1 MFNKRTLAV
10 IKRELKNRLFSR
22 TFILMTFLIPLF
34 IFGVLAFQTY
44 VMTYEGD
51 EKTNLELVTEKDSL
65 TQKVNSEFDSLSFVK
80 SGKMVIQYRTMDR
93 NSLNRY
99 LEENKKNI
107 LEDRISGIIFI
118 PNNSIKNKKIEYY
131 SKNPKNNQLFDK
143 LKSPLNNVLLQIYFT
158 DKKLTPDEI
167 NYVKEKLDFS
177 EYRVSSDKKI
187 EEEGVGNT
195 IVSFLFS
202 FLLYFSLLFTG
213 TMMMRAVVE
222 EKNNRIVEVL
232 LSSVNSN
239 ELMTGK
245 IIGTSITGVL
255 QMAIWMLPL
264 MVVISTSYF
273 ALPPEFTIT
282 LTMGQILYFLFNFF
296 IALITFMG
304 MFASVGAI
312 FDNDQDAQS
321 GVWPLMIIIMIPF
334 FVALG
339 MQGNPDNNLAKV
351 GSMFPFASLII
362 MPARMS
368 LIDVPWW
375 QMLISVIVNIATLLV
390 IFPISGKIYRV
401 GILMTGKKPKW
412 GEVIKWLKYKY

>member
-1 MFNKRTLAV
+1 MFNKRTIAV

-22 TFILMTFLIPLF
+22 TFILMTLLIPLF
-34 IFGVLAFQTY
+34 IFGILAFQTY
-44 VMTYEGD
+44 VMTYEGN

-65 TQKVNSEFDSLSFVK
+65 TQKVNSEFDSLSFIK
-80 SGKMVIQYRTMDR
+80 SGKMLIQYKTMDR
-93 NSLNRY
+93 NSFNKY

-107 LEDRISGIIFI
+107 LEDRISGVIFI

-143 LKSPLNNVLLQIYFT
+143 LKDPLNNVMLQIYFA
-158 DKKLTPDEI
+158 DKKLSADEI
-167 NYVKEKLDFS
+167 IYVKEKIEFN

-187 EEEGVGNT
+187 EEEGMGNT
-195 IVSFLFS
+195 VVSFMFS
-202 FLLYFSLLFTG
+202 FLLYFSLVFTG

-245 IIGTSITGVL
+245 IIGTSITGVI

-334 FVALG
+334 FTAMG

-375 QMLISVIVNIATLLV
+375 QMLISVVVNIATLLV

>member
-10 IKRELKNRLFSR
+10 IKRELRNRLLSR
-22 TFILMTFLIPLF
+22 TFILMTLLIPLF
-34 IFGVLAFQTY
+34 LFGILAFQTY
-44 VMTYEGD
+44 VMTYEGN
-51 EKTNLELVTEKDSL
+51 EKTNLMLVIEKESL
-65 TQKVNSEFDSLSFVK
+65 LPRVNSELDSLSFIK
-80 SGKMVIQYRTMDR
+80 NGQISIQYKSMDR
-93 NSLNRY
+93 NSFTKY
-99 LEENKKNI
+99 LEENKRAI
-107 LEDRISGIIFI
+107 LEDKISGVIYI
-118 PNNSIKNKKIEYY
+118 PNNSLKSKKIEYY

-143 LKSPLNNVLLQIYFT
+143 LKGPFNNVLLQIYFT
-158 DKKLTPDEI
+158 DKKLSPDEI
-167 NYVKEKLDFS
+167 DYVKEKLDFT
-177 EYRVSSDKKI
+177 EYRVSSEKKI
-187 EEEGVGNT
+187 EEEGMGNT
-195 IVSFLFS
+195 IVSFMFS

-273 ALPPEFTIT
+273 ALPPQFAIT

-296 IALITFMG
+296 IALVTFMG

-321 GVWPLMIIIMIPF
+321 GIWPLMIIIMIPF
-334 FVALG
+334 FIAMG
-339 MQGNPDNNLAKV
+339 MEGNPDNTLAKAS
-351 GSMFPFASLII
+351 SMFPFASLIV
-362 MPARMS
+362 MPARMT

-375 QMLISVIVNIATLLV
+375 QMLISVIVNIATLMI
-390 IFPISGKIYRV
+390 IFPISGRIYRV
-401 GILMTGKKPKW
+401 GVLMTGKKPKW

>member
-1 MFNKRTLAV
+1 M
-10 IKRELKNRLFSR
+10 
-22 TFILMTFLIPLF
+22 
-34 IFGVLAFQTY
+34 
-44 VMTYEGD
+44 
-51 EKTNLELVTEKDSL
+51 
-65 TQKVNSEFDSLSFVK
+65 
-80 SGKMVIQYRTMDR
+80 
-93 NSLNRY
+93 
-99 LEENKKNI
+99 
-107 LEDRISGIIFI
+107 
-118 PNNSIKNKKIEYY
+118 
-131 SKNPKNNQLFDK
+131 
-143 LKSPLNNVLLQIYFT
+143 
-158 DKKLTPDEI
+158 
-167 NYVKEKLDFS
+167 
-177 EYRVSSDKKI
+177 
-187 EEEGVGNT
+187 GNT
-195 IVSFLFS
+195 IVSFMFS

-245 IIGTSITGVL
+245 IIGISITGVL

-273 ALPPEFTIT
+273 ALPPDFAIT

-296 IALITFMG
+296 VALVTFMG

-321 GVWPLMIIIMIPF
+321 GVWPLMIIIMVPF
-334 FVALG
+334 FISIG
-339 MQGNPDNNLAKV
+339 MQSNPDNSLARAC
-351 GSMFPFASLII
+351 SMFPFVSLII
-362 MPARMS
+362 MPARMT
-368 LIDVPWW
+368 LIDVPLW
-375 QMLISVIVNIATLLV
+375 QMLVSVIVNIATLMV

>member
-1 MFNKRTLAV
+1 MFNRRTISV
-10 IKRELKNRLFSR
+10 IKRELKNRLLSR
-22 TFILMTFLIPLF
+22 TFILMTLLIPLF
-34 IFGVLAFQTY
+34 LFGILAFQTY
-44 VMTYEGD
+44 VMTYEGN
-51 EKTNLELVTEKDSL
+51 EKTNLVLVIEKESL
-65 TQKVNSEFDSLSFVK
+65 LQKVTSELDSLSFIK
-80 SGKMVIQYRTMDR
+80 NGQISIQYKSMDR
-93 NSLNRY
+93 NSFTKY
-99 LEENKKNI
+99 LDENKKPM
-107 LEDRISGIIFI
+107 LEDRISGVIFI
-118 PNNSIKNKKIEYY
+118 SNSSLKNKKIEYY

-143 LKSPLNNVLLQIYFT
+143 LKVPINNVLIQIYFA
-158 DKKLTPDEI
+158 DKNLTPDEI
-167 NYVKEKLDFS
+167 DYVKERIDFNG
-177 EYRVSSDKKI
+177 YRVSSDKKI
-187 EEEGVGNT
+187 EEEGMGNT
-195 IVSFLFS
+195 IVSFMFS

-245 IIGTSITGVL
+245 IIGTSITGVI
-255 QMAIWMLPL
+255 QMAIWMIPL

-273 ALPPEFTIT
+273 ALPPDFAIT

-296 IALITFMG
+296 IALVTFMG

-334 FVALG
+334 FIAMG
-339 MQGNPDNNLAKV
+339 MQGNPDNTLAKA

-368 LIDVPWW
+368 LIDVPLW
-375 QMLISVIVNIATLLV
+375 QILLSIIVNIATLMV

-412 GEVIKWLKYKY
+412 GEVMKWLRYKY

>member
-1 MFNKRTLAV
+1 MFNKRTLAI

-34 IFGVLAFQTY
+34 IFGILAFQTY
-44 VMTYEGD
+44 VMTYEGS
-51 EKTNLELVTEKDSL
+51 EKINLILVMENESL
-65 TQKVNSEFDSLSFVK
+65 IKRVNSELDSLSFIK
-80 SGKMVIQYRTMDR
+80 SGQIYFQYKTMDKG
-93 NSLNRY
+93 SIAKY
-99 LEENKKNI
+99 LEENKKSL
-107 LEDRISGIIFI
+107 LEDKISGVIFI
-118 PNNSIKNKKIEYY
+118 PNTALKNKKIEYY

-143 LKSPLNNVLLQIYFT
+143 LRGPLNNFLLQIYFA
-158 DKKLTPDEI
+158 DKKLTTDEI
-167 NYVKEKLDFS
+167 DYVKEKIDFN

-187 EEEGVGNT
+187 EEEGMGNT
-195 IVSFLFS
+195 IVSFMFS

-222 EKNNRIVEVL
+222 EKNNRIVEIL

-255 QMAIWMLPL
+255 QMAIWMIPL

-273 ALPPEFTIT
+273 ALPPEFSIT

-296 IALITFMG
+296 IALVTFMG

-334 FVALG
+334 FIAMG
-339 MQGNPDNNLAKV
+339 MQGNPDNNLAKI

-368 LIDVPWW
+368 LIDVPLW
-375 QMLISVIVNIATLLV
+375 QMLISVIVNIATLMI

>member
-1 MFNKRTLAV
+1 
-10 IKRELKNRLFSR
+10 
-22 TFILMTFLIPLF
+22 
-34 IFGVLAFQTY
+34 
-44 VMTYEGD
+44 MTYEGN
-51 EKTNLELVTEKDSL
+51 EKTNLVLVTEQKSL
-65 TQKVNSEFDSLSFVK
+65 TEKVNSEFDSLSFVK
-80 SGKMVIQYRTMDR
+80 TGQISVLYKTMD
-93 NSLNRY
+93 STGFSRY
-99 LEENKKNI
+99 LDENKKLI
-107 LEDRISGIIFI
+107 LEDRISGILYI
-118 PNNSIKNKKIEYY
+118 PNNSLINKKIEYY
-131 SKNPKNNQLFDK
+131 SKNPKNNTLFDK
-143 LKSPLNNVLLQIYFT
+143 LKSPLNNVLLQVYFT
-158 DKKLTPDEI
+158 NKKLTADEI
-167 NYVKEKLDFS
+167 DYVREKLDFN
-177 EYRVSSDKKI
+177 EFRVSTDKRI
-187 EEEGVGNT
+187 EEEGMGNT

-202 FLLYFSLLFTG
+202 FLLYFSLLITG

-245 IIGTSITGVL
+245 IIGTSITGLL

-273 ALPPEFTIT
+273 AIPPEYNIT

-321 GVWPLMIIIMIPF
+321 GIWPLMIIIMIPF
-334 FVALG
+334 FIAMG

-368 LIDVPWW
+368 LIEVPLW
-375 QMLISVIVNIATLLV
+375 QILISIIINIATLLI
-390 IFPISGKIYRV
+390 IFPISGKIYKV
-401 GILMTGKKPKW
+401 GILMTGKKPTW
-412 GEVIKWLKYKY
+412 GEVVKWLKLKY

>member
-1 MFNKRTLAV
+1 MFNKRTIAV

-22 TFILMTFLIPLF
+22 TFILMTLLIPLF
-34 IFGVLAFQTY
+34 IFGILAFQTY
-44 VMTYEGD
+44 VMTYEGN

-65 TQKVNSEFDSLSFVK
+65 TQKVNSEFDSLSFIK
-80 SGKMVIQYRTMDR
+80 SGKMLIQYKTMDR
-93 NSLNRY
+93 NSFNKY

-107 LEDRISGIIFI
+107 LEDRISGVIFI

-143 LKSPLNNVLLQIYFT
+143 LKDPLNNVMLQIYFA
-158 DKKLTPDEI
+158 DKKLTADEI
-167 NYVKEKLDFS
+167 IYVKEKIEFN

-187 EEEGVGNT
+187 EEEGMGNT
-195 IVSFLFS
+195 VVSFMFS
-202 FLLYFSLLFTG
+202 FLLYFSLVFTG

-245 IIGTSITGVL
+245 IIGTSITGVI

-273 ALPPEFTIT
+273 ALPPEFTIM

-334 FVALG
+334 FTAMG

-375 QMLISVIVNIATLLV
+375 QMLISVVVNIATLLV

>member
-10 IKRELKNRLFSR
+10 IKRELKNRLLSR
-22 TFILMTFLIPLF
+22 TFILMTLLIPLF
-34 IFGVLAFQTY
+34 IFGILAFQTF
-44 VMTYEGD
+44 VMTYEGND
-51 EKTNLELVTEKDSL
+51 KTNLVLITEKDSL
-65 TQKVNSEFDSLSFVK
+65 TQKINSEFDSLSFVK
-80 SGKMVIQYRTMDR
+80 NGKMFIQFKTMDR
-93 NSLNRY
+93 NSFNRY
-99 LEENKKNI
+99 LDENKKNI

-131 SKNPKNNQLFDK
+131 SKNPKNNQLFEK
-143 LKSPLNNVLLQIYFT
+143 LKEPINNVLLQIYFA

-167 NYVKEKLDFS
+167 VYVREKVDFN

-187 EEEGVGNT
+187 EEEGMGNT
-195 IVSFLFS
+195 VVSLLFS

-273 ALPPEFTIT
+273 ALPPEFAIT

-296 IALITFMG
+296 IALVTFMG

-321 GVWPLMIIIMIPF
+321 GIWPLMIIIMIPF
-334 FVALG
+334 FIAMG
-339 MQGNPDNNLAKV
+339 MQGNPDNTLAKA

-368 LIDVPWW
+368 LIDVPLW
-375 QMLISVIVNIATLLV
+375 QLLISVIVNIATLMI

>member
-10 IKRELKNRLFSR
+10 IKRELKSRLLSR
-22 TFILMTFLIPLF
+22 TFILMTLLIPLF
-34 IFGVLAFQTY
+34 LFGILAFQTY
-44 VMTYEGD
+44 VMTYEGN
-51 EKTNLELVTEKDSL
+51 EKTNLILITERDNL
-65 TQKVNSEFDSLSFVK
+65 TQKVNSEFDSLSFIK
-80 SGKMVIQYRTMDR
+80 NGQIFLQYKTMDR
-93 NSLNRY
+93 NSINRY
-99 LEENKKNI
+99 LDENKKNI
-107 LEDRISGIIFI
+107 LEDRISGVIFI
-118 PNNSIKNKKIEYY
+118 PNNSLKDKKIEYY

-143 LKSPLNNVLLQIYFT
+143 LKGPLNNVLLQIYFA
-158 DKKLTPDEI
+158 DKKLTTDEI
-167 NYVKEKLDFS
+167 NYVKEKLDIN

-187 EEEGVGNT
+187 EEEGIGNT
-195 IVSFLFS
+195 IVSLLIS

-245 IIGTSITGVL
+245 IIGISITGVI
-255 QMAIWMLPL
+255 QMAIWMIPL

-273 ALPPEFTIT
+273 ALPPELSIT
-282 LTMGQILYFLFNFF
+282 LTMGQILYFLYNFF
-296 IALITFMG
+296 IALVTFMG

-321 GVWPLMIIIMIPF
+321 GIWPLMIIIMIPF
-334 FVALG
+334 FIAVG

-368 LIDVPWW
+368 MIDVPQWEF
-375 QMLISVIVNIATLLV
+375 LISIIVNIATLLV
-390 IFPISGKIYRV
+390 IFPIAGKIYRV

>member
-1 MFNKRTLAV
+1 MFNKRTIAV

-22 TFILMTFLIPLF
+22 TFILMTLLIPLF
-34 IFGVLAFQTY
+34 IFGILAFQTY
-44 VMTYEGD
+44 VMTYEGN

-65 TQKVNSEFDSLSFVK
+65 TQKVNSEFDSLSFIK
-80 SGKMVIQYRTMDR
+80 SGKMLIQYKTMDR
-93 NSLNRY
+93 NSFNKY

-107 LEDRISGIIFI
+107 LEDRISGVIFI

-143 LKSPLNNVLLQIYFT
+143 LKDPLNNVMLQIYFA
-158 DKKLTPDEI
+158 DKKLSADEI
-167 NYVKEKLDFS
+167 IYVKEKIEFN

-187 EEEGVGNT
+187 EEEGMGNT
-195 IVSFLFS
+195 VVSFMFS
-202 FLLYFSLLFTG
+202 FLLYFSLVFTG

-245 IIGTSITGVL
+245 IIGTSITGVI

-273 ALPPEFTIT
+273 ALPPEFTIM

-334 FVALG
+334 FTAMG

-375 QMLISVIVNIATLLV
+375 QMLISVVVNIATLLV

>member
-1 MFNKRTLAV
+1 MFNMRTLAV
-10 IKRELKNRLFSR
+10 LKRELKNRLFSK
-22 TFILMTFLIPLF
+22 TFILMTLLIPLF
-34 IFGVLAFQTY
+34 LFGILAFQTY
-44 VMTYEGD
+44 IMTYEGN

-65 TQKVNSEFDSLSFVK
+65 TQKVNSELDSLSFVK
-80 SGKMVIQYRTMDR
+80 SGKMFIHYKTMDR
-93 NSLNRY
+93 NGFNGY

-143 LKSPLNNVLLQIYFT
+143 LKGPLNNVLLQNYFAG
-158 DKKLTPDEI
+158 KKLTPDEI
-167 NYVKEKLDFS
+167 NYVKENIDFS
-177 EYRVSSDKKI
+177 EYRVSSDKKV

-195 IVSFLFS
+195 IVSFLIS

-273 ALPPEFTIT
+273 ALPPEFAIT

-296 IALITFMG
+296 IALVTFMG

-321 GVWPLMIIIMIPF
+321 GIWPLMIIIMIPF
-334 FVALG
+334 FIAIG
-339 MQGNPDNNLAKV
+339 MQGNPDNNLARV

-368 LIDVPWW
+368 MIDVPLWEF
-375 QMLISVIVNIATLLV
+375 LTSIFVNIATLLI

>member
-1 MFNKRTLAV
+1 MFNKRTIAV

-22 TFILMTFLIPLF
+22 TFILMTLLIPLF
-34 IFGVLAFQTY
+34 IFGILAFQTY
-44 VMTYEGD
+44 VMTYEGN

-65 TQKVNSEFDSLSFVK
+65 TQKVNSEFDSLSFIK
-80 SGKMVIQYRTMDR
+80 SGKMLIQYKTMDR
-93 NSLNRY
+93 NSFNKY

-107 LEDRISGIIFI
+107 LEDRISGVIFI

-143 LKSPLNNVLLQIYFT
+143 LKDPLNNVMLQIYFA
-158 DKKLTPDEI
+158 DKKLSADEI
-167 NYVKEKLDFS
+167 IYVKEKIEFN

-187 EEEGVGNT
+187 EEEGMGNT
-195 IVSFLFS
+195 VVSFMFS
-202 FLLYFSLLFTG
+202 FLLYFSLVFTG

-245 IIGTSITGVL
+245 IIGTSITGVI

-273 ALPPEFTIT
+273 ALPPEFTIM

-334 FVALG
+334 FTAMG
-339 MQGNPDNNLAKV
+339 MRGNPDNNLAKV

-375 QMLISVIVNIATLLV
+375 QMLISVVVNIATLLV

>member
-1 MFNKRTLAV
+1 MFNKRTMAV
-10 IKRELKNRLFSR
+10 IKRELKNRLLSR
-22 TFILMTFLIPLF
+22 TFILMTLLIPLF
-34 IFGVLAFQTY
+34 LFGILAFQTY
-44 VMTYEGD
+44 VMTYEGN
-51 EKTNLELVTEKDSL
+51 EKTDLVLVTERESL
-65 TQKVNSEFDSLSFVK
+65 IQKVKSEFDSLSFVK
-80 SGKMVIQYRTMDR
+80 NGQIIIHYKAMER
-93 NSLNRY
+93 NSFTKYLN
-99 LEENKKNI
+99 ENKKSI
-107 LEDRISGIIFI
+107 LEDQISGVIYI
-118 PNNSIKNKKIEYY
+118 PNNSLKNKKIEYY

-143 LKSPLNNVLLQIYFT
+143 LKTPLNNVLLQIYFA
-158 DKKLTPDEI
+158 DKILTSDEI
-167 NYVKEKLDFS
+167 NFVKEKVDFN
-177 EYRVSSDKKI
+177 EFRVSSDKKI
-187 EEEGVGNT
+187 EEEGMGNT
-195 IVSFLFS
+195 IVSFMFS

-245 IIGTSITGVL
+245 IIGTSITGLL

-273 ALPPEFTIT
+273 ALPAEFAIT

-296 IALITFMG
+296 IALVTFMG

-334 FVALG
+334 FIAMG
-339 MQGNPDNNLAKV
+339 MQGNPDNTLAKV

-368 LIDVPWW
+368 LIDIPLW
-375 QMLISVIVNIATLLV
+375 QLILSIAVNIATLMI

-412 GEVIKWLKYKY
+412 GEVIKWLRYKY

>member
-1 MFNKRTLAV
+1 MFNKRTIAV

-22 TFILMTFLIPLF
+22 TFILMTLLIPLF
-34 IFGVLAFQTY
+34 LFGILAFQTF
-44 VMTYEGD
+44 VMTYDGNERS
-51 EKTNLELVTEKDSL
+51 NLILVTENENL
-65 TQKVNSEFDSLSFVK
+65 TQKINKEFDSLDFIKKGSISVHYK
-80 SGKMVIQYRTMDR
+80 TMGR
-93 NSLNRY
+93 NNFNKY
-99 LEENKKNI
+99 LEDNKINI
-107 LEDRISGIIFI
+107 LEDKISGIIFVS
-118 PNNSIKNKKIEYY
+118 NNSIKDKKIEYY
-131 SKNPKNNQLFDK
+131 SKNPKNNQLFEK
-143 LKSPLNNVLLQIYFT
+143 LKTPLNNVLLQIYFA
-158 DKKLTPDEI
+158 DKRLTTDEI
-167 NYVKEKLDFS
+167 NYVKEKLDFN
-177 EYRVSSDKKI
+177 EYRVSSGKKI

-245 IIGTSITGVL
+245 IIGTSITGVI

-264 MVVISTSYF
+264 MFVISTSYF
-273 ALPPEFTIT
+273 ALPPEFAIT
-282 LTMGQILYFLFNFF
+282 LTMGQLFYFLFNFF
-296 IALITFMG
+296 IALVIFIG

-321 GVWPLMIIIMIPF
+321 GIWPLMIIIMIPF
-334 FVALG
+334 FIALG
-339 MQGNPDNNLAKV
+339 MQGNPDNTLAKV

-368 LIDVPWW
+368 LIEVPTW
-375 QMLISVIVNIATLLV
+375 QFIISIIVNLATLV
-390 IFPISGKIYRV
+390 IIFPIAGKIYRV

-412 GEVIKWLKYKY
+412 GEVIKWVKYKY

>member
-1 MFNKRTLAV
+1 
-10 IKRELKNRLFSR
+10 
-22 TFILMTFLIPLF
+22 
-34 IFGVLAFQTY
+34 
-44 VMTYEGD
+44 
-51 EKTNLELVTEKDSL
+51 VTEKDSL
-65 TQKVNSEFDSLSFVK
+65 TQKVNSEFDSLSFIK
-80 SGKMVIQYRTMDR
+80 SGKMVIEYRTMDR

-143 LKSPLNNVLLQIYFT
+143 LKDPLNNVLLQIYFA
-158 DKKLTPDEI
+158 DKKLTADEI
-167 NYVKEKLDFS
+167 NYVKEKIDFN

-187 EEEGVGNT
+187 EEEGMGNT
-195 IVSFLFS
+195 IVSFMFS

-245 IIGTSITGVL
+245 IIGTSITGVI

-321 GVWPLMIIIMIPF
+321 GIWPLMIIIMIPF
-334 FVALG
+334 FVAMG

-368 LIDVPWW
+368 MIDVPLWEF
-375 QMLISVIVNIATLLV
+375 LTSIFVNIATLLI

-401 GILMTGKKPKW
+401 GILMTGKKRKW
-412 GEVIKWLKYKY
+412 REVIKWLKYKY

>member
-1 MFNKRTLAV
+1 MFNRRTISV
-10 IKRELKNRLFSR
+10 IKRELKNRLLSR
-22 TFILMTFLIPLF
+22 TFILMTLLIPLF
-34 IFGVLAFQTY
+34 LFGILAFQTY
-44 VMTYEGD
+44 VMTYEGN
-51 EKTNLELVTEKDSL
+51 EKTNLVIIIENENLL
-65 TQKVNSEFDSLSFVK
+65 QKVNTEFDSLSFVK
-80 SGKMVIQYRTMDR
+80 NGQMSFQYKSMDR
-93 NSLNRY
+93 NRFTKY
-99 LEENKKNI
+99 LDENKKSM
-107 LEDRISGIIFI
+107 LEDRISGVIFI
-118 PNNSIKNKKIEYY
+118 SNNSLKNKKIEYY

-143 LKSPLNNVLLQIYFT
+143 LKVPINNVLMQIYFA
-158 DKKLTPDEI
+158 DKNLTPDEI
-167 NYVKEKLDFS
+167 DYVKERIDING
-177 EYRVSSDKKI
+177 YRVSSDKKI
-187 EEEGVGNT
+187 EEEGMGNT
-195 IVSFLFS
+195 IVSFMFS

-245 IIGTSITGVL
+245 IIGTSITGVI
-255 QMAIWMLPL
+255 QMAIWMIPL

-273 ALPPEFTIT
+273 ALPPEFAIT

-296 IALITFMG
+296 IALVTFMG

-334 FVALG
+334 FIAMG
-339 MQGNPDNNLAKV
+339 MQGNPDNTLAKA

-368 LIDVPWW
+368 LIDVPLW
-375 QMLISVIVNIATLLV
+375 QMVLSIIVNIATLAA
-390 IFPISGKIYRV
+390 IFPLSGKIYRV

-412 GEVIKWLKYKY
+412 GEVIKWLRYKY

>member
-1 MFNKRTLAV
+1 MFNKRTIAV

-22 TFILMTFLIPLF
+22 TFILMTLLIPLF
-34 IFGVLAFQTY
+34 IFGILAFQTY
-44 VMTYEGD
+44 VMTYEGN

-65 TQKVNSEFDSLSFVK
+65 TQKVNSEFDSLSFIK
-80 SGKMVIQYRTMDR
+80 SGKMLIQYKTMDR
-93 NSLNRY
+93 NSFNKY

-107 LEDRISGIIFI
+107 LEDRISGVIFI

-143 LKSPLNNVLLQIYFT
+143 LKDPLNNVMLQIYFA
-158 DKKLTPDEI
+158 DKKLSADEI
-167 NYVKEKLDFS
+167 IYVKEKIEFN

-187 EEEGVGNT
+187 EEEGMGNT
-195 IVSFLFS
+195 VVSFMFS
-202 FLLYFSLLFTG
+202 FLLYFSLVFTG

-245 IIGTSITGVL
+245 IIGTSITGVI

-334 FVALG
+334 FTAMG
-339 MQGNPDNNLAKV
+339 MRGNPDNNLAKV

-375 QMLISVIVNIATLLV
+375 QMLISVVVNIATLLV

>member
-10 IKRELKNRLFSR
+10 IKRELKNRLLSR
-22 TFILMTFLIPLF
+22 TFILMTLLIPVFLF
-34 IFGVLAFQTY
+34 GILAFQTY
-44 VMTYEGD
+44 VMTYEGN
-51 EKTNLELVTEKDSL
+51 EKTNLVLVTEKDSL

-80 SGKMVIQYRTMDR
+80 DRQMFIQYKTIDR
-93 NSLNRY
+93 NNFARY
-99 LEENKKNI
+99 IDENKKPI
-107 LEDRISGIIFI
+107 LEDQISGVIFI
-118 PNNSIKNKKIEYY
+118 PNNSLKDKKIEYY

-143 LKSPLNNVLLQIYFT
+143 IKGPLNNVLLQIYFA
-158 DKKLTPDEI
+158 DKKLSTDEI
-167 NYVKEKLDFS
+167 NYVKEKLDIN

-187 EEEGVGNT
+187 EEEGMGNT
-195 IVSFLFS
+195 IVSLLIS

-245 IIGTSITGVL
+245 IIGTSITGVI
-255 QMAIWMLPL
+255 QMAIWMIPL

-273 ALPPEFTIT
+273 ALPPELSIT
-282 LTMGQILYFLFNFF
+282 LTMGQILYFLYNFF
-296 IALITFMG
+296 IALVTFMG

-321 GVWPLMIIIMIPF
+321 GIWPLMIIIMIPF
-334 FVALG
+334 FIAIG
-339 MQGNPDNNLAKV
+339 MQGNPDNTLARV

-362 MPARMS
+362 MPAKMTM
-368 LIDVPWW
+368 IDVPLW
-375 QMLISVIVNIATLLV
+375 QFLISIVVNIATLLV

-412 GEVIKWLKYKY
+412 GEVIKWLKYRY

>member
-1 MFNKRTLAV
+1 MFSKRTLAV

-22 TFILMTFLIPLF
+22 TFIFMTLLIPLF
-34 IFGVLAFQTY
+34 IFGILAFQTY
-44 VMTYEGD
+44 VLTYEGN
-51 EKTNLELVTEKDSL
+51 EKTNLDLVTEKDSL
-65 TQKVNSEFDSLSFVK
+65 TQTVKSEFDSLSFIK

-107 LEDRISGIIFI
+107 LEDRISGVIFI

-143 LKSPLNNVLLQIYFT
+143 LKGPLNNVLLQIYFA

-167 NYVKEKLDFS
+167 NYVKEKLDFN

-187 EEEGVGNT
+187 EEEGMGNT
-195 IVSFLFS
+195 IVSLMFS

-273 ALPPEFTIT
+273 ALPPDFAIT

-296 IALITFMG
+296 IGLVTFMG

-334 FVALG
+334 FIAMG

-368 LIDVPWW
+368 LIDVPLWEF
-375 QMLISVIVNIATLLV
+375 LISVIVNIATLLI

>member
-1 MFNKRTLAV
+1 MFNKRTIAV

-22 TFILMTFLIPLF
+22 TFILMTLLIPLF
-34 IFGVLAFQTY
+34 IFGILAFQTY
-44 VMTYEGD
+44 VMTYEGN

-65 TQKVNSEFDSLSFVK
+65 TQKVNSEFDSLSFIK
-80 SGKMVIQYRTMDR
+80 SGKMLIQYKTMDR
-93 NSLNRY
+93 NSFNKY

-107 LEDRISGIIFI
+107 LEDRISGVIFI

-143 LKSPLNNVLLQIYFT
+143 LKDPLNNVMLQIYFA
-158 DKKLTPDEI
+158 DKKLTADEI
-167 NYVKEKLDFS
+167 IYVKEKIEFN
-177 EYRVSSDKKI
+177 EYRISSDKKI
-187 EEEGVGNT
+187 EEEGMGNT
-195 IVSFLFS
+195 VVSFMFS
-202 FLLYFSLLFTG
+202 FLLYFSLVFTG

-245 IIGTSITGVL
+245 IIGTSITGVI

-334 FVALG
+334 FTAMG

-375 QMLISVIVNIATLLV
+375 QMLISVVVNIATLLV